1 LTGSASSSRLIPTIV
16 NTAGTD
22 IENATIISVKINSN
36 LGVMKDTNNRY
47 YYFGA
52 HAGNAQYGT
61 PDIIPKYWTAAGV
74 GFPHYIS
81 SLPSDVTSVA
91 LGASLLYATRS
102 GGGLYIW

>member
-1 LTGSASSSRLIPTIV
+1 LSGSASNFRLTPTIV

-22 IENATIISVKINSN
+22 IENATIISVRINTN
-36 LGVMKDTNNRY
+36 LGVMKDTNGRY

-61 PDIIPKYWTAAGV
+61 PDVIPKNWTGSGV
-74 GFPHYIS
+74 AFPHYIS

-102 GGGLYIW
+102 GGGLYVW